1 MCRYSVDIY
10 LTHVIIT
17 IKPSEV
23 RASNISFSWMRKT
36 EAQRLRSDFK
46 ITKQLS
52 CRIVVG

>member
-1 MCRYSVDIY
+1 MCRSSVDIY

-23 RASNISFSWMRKT
+23 GASNISFSWMRKT

-52 CRIVVG
+52 CRIVVA